1 MNSMSKFAGSILSI
15 AITFAYSP
23 MAHEI
28 RVESYPSNRL
38 VESHILLHIPAERRT
53 GLLVLLAGD
62 IHGFDEKS
70 GYTPSTLAGVLA
82 TNGIMTMVAAVRPGL
97 GAGVGLYA
105 GDAVLEEMDGLVA
118 EVLNKYRIQ
127 NERVAIGGFSA
138 SGIGAMRYAQFCVQG
153 KRRTKAPVAVF
164 AVDSP
169 LDYERWCLAA
179 ELRLKRLSLAGRDNA
194 EDRDAVYY
202 LRKEFGGSPK
212 EAVEAYRRQSVVS
225 TLLPEGGNAR
235 FLRDIPVRIFIEPDI
250 AWRVEKWNQDVYSAN
265 IIDASSL
272 INILR
277 LLGNMNADLI
287 TTSGKGY
294 RPDGSRNPHSWAI
307 VDEPA
312 LAEWLQKFL
321 RPSE

>member
-1 MNSMSKFAGSILSI
+1 MNSMSKFAGSFLTT
-15 AITFAYSP
+15 AITLSYSA

-38 VESHILLHIPAERRT
+38 VESQILLHIPAETRT

-62 IHGFDEKS
+62 IHDFDEKS
-70 GYTPSTLAGVLA
+70 GYTPSTLPGVLA

-105 GDAVLEEMDGLVA
+105 GDAVLEEMDGLIA
-118 EVLNKYRIQ
+118 EVLNKYKIQ

-138 SGIGAMRYAQFCVQG
+138 SGIGAMRYAQFCVKG

-179 ELRLKRLSLAGRDNA
+179 ELRLKRLALAGRDNA

-212 EAVEAYRRQSVVS
+212 EAVEAYRQQSVVS
-225 TLLPEGGNAR
+225 ILIPEGGNAH
-235 FLRDIPVRIFIEPDI
+235 LLKDIPVRIFIEPDI
-250 AWRVEKWNQDVYSAN
+250 AWRVENWNQDVYSAN
-265 IIDASSL
+265 IIDAASL

-277 LLGNMNADLI
+277 LLGNKNADLI

>member
-1 MNSMSKFAGSILSI
+1 
-15 AITFAYSP
+15 
-23 MAHEI
+23 
-28 RVESYPSNRL
+28 
-38 VESHILLHIPAERRT
+38 
-53 GLLVLLAGD
+53 LLVLLSGH
-62 IHGFDEKS
+62 IRGFDEKS
-70 GYTPSTLAGVLA
+70 GYTPSTLPGALA

-105 GDAVLEEMDGLVA
+105 GDAVLEEMDGLIA
-118 EVLNKYRIQ
+118 EVLTKHKIE

-138 SGIGAMRYAQFCVQG
+138 SGIGALRYAQFCVKG
-153 KRRTKAPVAVF
+153 KRKTKPPVAVF

-179 ELRLKRLSLAGRDNA
+179 ELRLRRLALTGRDNA

-202 LRKEFGGSPK
+202 LRKEFGGLAP

-225 TLLPEGGNAR
+225 TMVPDGGNAR
-235 FLRDIPVRIFIEPDI
+235 LLKEIPVRIFIEPDI
-250 AWRVEKWNQDVYSAN
+250 AWRVEKWNQDAYSAN
-265 IIDASSL
+265 IIDAASL

-277 LLGNMNADLI
+277 LLGNKNADLI
-287 TTSGKGY
+287 TTSGRGY

-312 LAEWLQKFL
+312 LAEWLLKFL
-321 RPSE
+321 RPLE